1 MLSDNPLPWMID
13 MSKSL
18 VFLASILISAFA
30 AAAVSAQEINAS
42 DDNATLN
49 NTTLNSTVVEDA
61 PAVSEN
67 ASALGKEPSGGSSVP
82 VSLDIEADGAK
93 NLSTA
98 SITKASVMPIS
109 QIAGMAP
116 LVAAGASSI
125 QVADEPADSIRI
137 GTVVDGVNNLKPD
150 HLEIEPLSLGIPIKP
165 MRDTGKMFFV
175 CDLV

>member
-1 MLSDNPLPWMID
+1 MID

-18 VFLASILISAFA
+18 IFLASILISAYA
-30 AAAVSAQEINAS
+30 AAAVSAQEINAT

-49 NTTLNSTVVEDA
+49 NTTLNSTIVDDA
-61 PAVSEN
+61 AAVSEN
-67 ASALGKEPSGGSSVP
+67 ASALGQEPSGEGAEP
-82 VSLDIEADGAK
+82 MSLDVEAAGEI

-98 SITKASVMPIS
+98 SITKESIAPIS
-109 QIAGMAP
+109 QMAGIAP

-125 QVADEPADSIRI
+125 QVADEPSDSIRI
-137 GTVVDGVNNLKPD
+137 GAVVDGIDNLKPD
-150 HLEIEPLSLGIPIKP
+150 HMKIEPLSLGIPIKP

>member
-1 MLSDNPLPWMID
+1 

-18 VFLASILISAFA
+18 IFLASILISVLA
-30 AAAVSAQEINAS
+30 AAAVSAQEINAT

-49 NTTLNSTVVEDA
+49 NTTLNSTIVEDA
-61 PAVSEN
+61 AAGSEN
-67 ASALGKEPSGGSSVP
+67 ASALGQVQSGESATP
-82 VSLDIEADGAK
+82 MSLDIEAAGAK

-98 SITKASVMPIS
+98 SVTKASVMPIS
-109 QIAGMAP
+109 QMAGIAP

-137 GTVVDGVNNLKPD
+137 GTVVDGIDNLKPD
-150 HLEIEPLSLGIPIKP
+150 HLEVEPLSLGIPIKP